1 MRENPGLRFYIC
13 DAYDLQ
19 CAPLVEMYSTLGLKL
34 QGMGL
39 NQEKKVSQLCSA
51 MRQGVITQGCCDIQ
65 AMYNV

>member
-39 NQEKKVSQLCSA
+39 N
-51 MRQGVITQGCCDIQ
+51 
-65 AMYNV
+65 